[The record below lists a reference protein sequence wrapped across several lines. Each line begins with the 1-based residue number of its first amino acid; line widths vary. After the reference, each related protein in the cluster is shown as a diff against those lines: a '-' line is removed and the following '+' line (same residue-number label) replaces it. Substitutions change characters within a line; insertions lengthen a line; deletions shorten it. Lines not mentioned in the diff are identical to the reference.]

1 MQSEIDMARQE
12 IAFHEDR
19 ADTFEKS
26 AKKEQETVQQLK
38 NELDVEQKF
47 IGKIRQ

>member
-26 AKKEQETVQQLK
+26 AKKEQEAVQQLK
-38 NELDVEQKF
+38 NELDVKQNLLE
-47 IGKIRQ
+47 R